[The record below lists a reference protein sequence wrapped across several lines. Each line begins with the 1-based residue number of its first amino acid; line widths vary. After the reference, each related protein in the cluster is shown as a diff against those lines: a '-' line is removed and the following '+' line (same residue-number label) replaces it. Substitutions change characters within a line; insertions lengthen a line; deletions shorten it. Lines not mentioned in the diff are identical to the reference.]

1 MAIPFINGKAALS
14 VFLQDIADDVLLRI
28 EGGGYNASGA
38 MKRSIGTEVVESI
51 ATTGTLFA
59 ADYWRYI
66 GNGRGP
72 GKMPPIAPLVRW
84 AKDKG
89 LASTDKAATGLAFAV
104 AKSIARDGSLDHQL
118 GGKNQFSEAILAAQD
133 KVPDVLTAF
142 LKDIE
147 DPVISQ
153 FNKAFAA

>member
-1 MAIPFINGKAALS
+1 MAVAFINGKAALS

-72 GKMPPIAPLVRW
+72 GKMQPISPLVQW

-89 LASTDKAATGLAFAV
+89 KADTEKAATGLAWAV
-104 AKSIARDGSLDHQL
+104 AKSIAKEGSLDYQL
-118 GGKNQFSEAILAAQD
+118 GGKNQFSEAIIAAQD
-133 KVPDVLTAF
+133 RVPDVLQAF
-142 LKDIE
+142 LKDV
-147 DPVISQ
+147 DAPVISQ